1 MFDYLPVADLSVSLL
16 EQSGDGSFMD
26 KKEIYIGSGFIRDRE
41 IMKLTIKA
49 KSSSGEPYNV
59 DFLVQNGRLSVHCNC
74 KAGTFGQL
82 CKHKTELIA
91 GDESRLFDVSEEQ
104 KLTKLTSIISK
115 APEVQSIAGIIADS
129 EKVIRREQAKL
140 KTLKKQFA
148 TRLQEGITIPED
160 AE

>member
-1 MFDYLPVADLSVSLL
+1 
-16 EQSGDGSFMD
+16 
-26 KKEIYIGSGFIRDRE
+26 
-41 IMKLTIKA
+41 MKLTIKA

-115 APEVQSIAGIIADS
+115 APEVQSIAGVIADS

-148 TRLQEGITIPED
+148 TRLQEGITILED